1 MQSLSKSNKKEWL
14 IFFILLTATITL
26 TIGRGYPQ
34 TVTLGITI
42 WATSVL
48 PSLFPYAF
56 ISASFSRLTL
66 THRISKRLSPLTKK
80 VFNTSGVTAYAF
92 IISMIA
98 GYPIG
103 SKTVGELKKGGFI
116 GDSES
121 VRASALCSTSSP
133 IFLISTVGCV
143 CFNSFRFGVL
153 LLCAHLV
160 SSVIVGF
167 IFSFYKRGDKPIE
180 KVYSPSQVD
189 NLFFESVFSAINS
202 CLFIGGVI
210 TLFTLVNKMLLDL
223 GVLALPLAFF
233 DKILANKHLSQGL
246 VFGLIECTSGII
258 ALGKGGITF
267 LTLPLC
273 GFLCSFGGI
282 CILMQSLTYL
292 KNANIKTTMFLLA
305 KLLHGGLCFCVCLL
319 FNLIIL

>member
-1 MQSLSKSNKKEWL
+1 MQKVCKVSKKEL
-14 IFFILLTATITL
+14 GIAFALLVATITL

-34 TVTLGITI
+34 TVTLGISI

-56 ISASFSRLTL
+56 VSASLSRLSV
-66 THRISKRLSPLTKK
+66 THKFSKKLSPLTRK
-80 VFNTSGVTAYAF
+80 VFNTGGVTAYAF
-92 IISMIA
+92 VISVIA

-103 SKTVGELKKGGFI
+103 SKTISDLKKGGFI
-116 GDSES
+116 GESES

-133 IFLISTVGCV
+133 IFLISTVGCI
-143 CFNSFRFGVL
+143 CFNSFRFGLFL
-153 LLCAHLV
+153 LFAHLI
-160 SSVIVGF
+160 SSIIVGV
-167 IFSFYKRGDKPIE
+167 IFSFYKRGDKPLE
-180 KVYSPSQVD
+180 KQFFPEKVD
-189 NLFFESVFSAINS
+189 NLFYESVFSAINS

-223 GVLALPLAFF
+223 RVLSLPLALFE
-233 DKILANKHLSQGL
+233 KTLGNQQLSQGL

-292 KNANIKTTMFLLA
+292 KGAKIKTTMFLLA
-305 KLLHGGLCFCVCLL
+305 KLLHGGLCFCICLL
-319 FNLIIL
+319 FNLLLL

>member
-1 MQSLSKSNKKEWL
+1 MQSLSKSTKREWT
-14 IFFILLTATITL
+14 IFFILLIATLTL

-34 TVTLGITI
+34 TVTLGISI

-56 ISASFSRLTL
+56 LSASLSRLTV

-80 VFNTSGVTAYAF
+80 VFNTGGVTAYAF
-92 IISMIA
+92 VISIIA

-103 SKTVGELKKGGFI
+103 SKTVSDLKKGGFI
-116 GDSES
+116 GESES

-133 IFLISTVGCV
+133 IFLISTVGCI
-143 CFNSFRFGVL
+143 CFNSFRFGLL

-160 SSVIVGF
+160 SSIIVGF
-167 IFSFYKRGDKPIE
+167 IFSFYKRKDKPIE
-180 KVYSPSQVD
+180 KVFVPYQVD
-189 NLFFESVFSAINS
+189 NLFYESVFSAINS

-210 TLFTLVNKMLLDL
+210 TLFTLANKMLLDL
-223 GVLALPLAFF
+223 GVLALPIAIVEKTIGLRLA
-233 DKILANKHLSQGL
+233 QGF

-258 ALGKGGITF
+258 ALGKSGITF

-292 KNANIKTTMFLLA
+292 KGAKIKTTLFLLA
-305 KLLHGGLCFCVCLL
+305 KLLHGGLCFCICLL
-319 FNLIIL
+319 FNLILL